1 MRNINLNKKPSAKK
15 KVDLQKL
22 ISFYLLISFLIC
34 IFSTALMPIIIAEDN
49 SSKITKP
56 ATVVKTPDKSST
68 DEKTTTTPSLPTP
81 TIEVETSTPDVT
93 SEADTTTSDT
103 TTTTTTPSIDTIPTS
118 NLPSTST
125 ATLPEVS
132 AETLDS
138 SLENKDSAKSDDSV
152 KAISDI
158 KTTSSIL
165 TNIVS
170 TSEKSLGDIDKGEI
184 TKVMPENEVET
195 SINEVKFKTSSYLK
209 NVKLNIS
216 KLKNKP
222 EEIKDIPLCG
232 NRTPKVYK
240 FLDIKLTSNETYVG
254 ETGIESMYFT
264 FNIEKSWIM
273 EYNID
278 RETVEMLRYHD
289 GEWQHLNTSLI
300 TENETN
306 LVYEAET
313 PGLSTFAVV
322 GSEIVE
328 VSASYV
334 EEVPE
339 IPWIL
344 NLVIIVTSSAILI
357 FILFRS
363 RYIYFDEKSVKK
375 VKKKID
381 PKSTINSNQEY
392 PNI

>member
-1 MRNINLNKKPSAKK
+1 MRNINLNKKPSAKR
-15 KVDLQKL
+15 KVDLQRL

-56 ATVVKTPDKSST
+56 VTVVKTPDKSST

-93 SEADTTTSDT
+93 SETDTTTSDT
-103 TTTTTTPSIDTIPTS
+103 TTTTTTPSIDAIPTS

-125 ATLPEVS
+125 AYLPEASV
-132 AETLDS
+132 ETLDS
-138 SLENKDSAKSDDSV
+138 SLENKDSTKSDDSV
-152 KAISDI
+152 SAISDI

-184 TKVMPENEVET
+184 TNVVPENEVET

-209 NVKLNIS
+209 DVKLNIS

-222 EEIKDIPLCG
+222 EEIKDIPVWE
-232 NRTPKVYK
+232 NRTLEVYK
-240 FLDIKLTSNETYVG
+240 YLDIKLTSNEIYVG

-264 FNIEKSWIM
+264 FNIEKSWII

-278 RETVEMLRYHD
+278 QETVEMLRYHD
-289 GEWQHLNTSLI
+289 GEWQHLNTTLI
-300 TENETN
+300 TENETI

-344 NLVIIVTSSAILI
+344 NLGIIVTSSAILI

-363 RYIYFDEKSVKK
+363 RYIYFDEKSVKR

-381 PKSTINSNQEY
+381 TKSTINSNQEY
-392 PNI
+392 PDI